1 MLVTRALPQLDV
13 VDCNKALG
21 SPTKA
26 PVDDKLMFVGMAVLS
41 LVGKPMGSR
50 IWRQVD
56 NKDVC

>member
-1 MLVTRALPQLDV
+1 MLVTRSLPQLDV

-26 PVDDKLMFVGMAVLS
+26 PVDDKLMFVEMAVLS
-41 LVGKPMGSR
+41 LVGKPMRSW

-56 NKDVC
+56 YEDVC

>member
-26 PVDDKLMFVGMAVLS
+26 PVYDKLMFVGMAVLS
-41 LVGKPMGSR
+41 FVGKPMGSR

-56 NKDVC
+56 YEDVC